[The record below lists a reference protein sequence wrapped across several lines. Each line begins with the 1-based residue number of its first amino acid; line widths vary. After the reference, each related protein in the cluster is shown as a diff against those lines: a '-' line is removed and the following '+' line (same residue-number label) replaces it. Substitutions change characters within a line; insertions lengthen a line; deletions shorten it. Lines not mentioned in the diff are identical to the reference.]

1 MVNKKNIS
9 FLYTSDTGKLQ
20 NINGLSFNEL
30 VEQKDENK
38 DPEIIL
44 LSYFLATSR
53 WLTWFA
59 GYYTIVIAY

>member
-53 WLTWFA
+53 
-59 GYYTIVIAY
+59 

>member
-9 FLYTSDTGKLQ
+9 FLYTSDTRKLQ
-20 NINGLSFNEL
+20 NINGLPFNEL
-30 VEQKDENK
+30 VEWKDENK

-44 LSYFLATSR
+44 LSYFLANSR